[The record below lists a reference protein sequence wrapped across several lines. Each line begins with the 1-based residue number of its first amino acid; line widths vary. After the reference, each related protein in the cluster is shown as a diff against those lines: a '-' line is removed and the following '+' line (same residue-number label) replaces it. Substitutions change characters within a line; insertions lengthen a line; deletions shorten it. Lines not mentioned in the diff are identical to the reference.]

1 MNNRKEYYSW
11 RVVTLSVLLLVRDSL
26 NFSLARTYKKA
37 RWLRQKTIIITKI
50 FSTRVLCESF
60 LDNKNSLGL
69 TQLHV
74 NMVDSSTIL

>member
-26 NFSLARTYKKA
+26 NVSRTYKKA
-37 RWLRQKTIIITKI
+37 RWLRRKTIIITKI